1 MINREQARQLGCV
14 VKRLKV
20 LMEEKAKGSVQI
32 HLDGGGQIGSQWSE
46 NLMQWRDRF
55 SSEKRG
61 IPLEEDE
68 FIALMTKQ

>member
-1 MINREQARQLGCV
+1 MLDKEQARQLGCV
-14 VKRLKV
+14 VKRFEI
-20 LMEEKAKGSVQI
+20 LMEEKVKGSVLI
-32 HLDGGGQIGSQWSE
+32 HLDGGGNIGSQWSE
-46 NLMQWRDRF
+46 NLIQLRDKY